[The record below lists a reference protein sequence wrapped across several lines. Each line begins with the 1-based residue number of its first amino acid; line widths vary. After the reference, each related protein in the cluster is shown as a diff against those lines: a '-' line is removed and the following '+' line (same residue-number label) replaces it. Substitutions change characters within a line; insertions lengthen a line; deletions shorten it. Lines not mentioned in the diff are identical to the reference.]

1 MQSFVRPSPYR
12 ECQTMS
18 VWQFQ
23 SEKQW
28 LAQCSSWIFN
38 HNGPRQKCLQVPYT
52 HTHTNA
58 HREIRTVCL
67 ICEWTVCSLEL
78 PPGWDC
84 VLSSFAH
91 LFASMGPLFNFN
103 YMNLNCALRL
113 APLATLCVRP
123 SSNQAYDK
131 LIANVYT
138 DEGRHTHTH
147 SVFACVY
154 VWHLLQWNCFP

>member
-1 MQSFVRPSPYR
+1 
-12 ECQTMS
+12 MS
-18 VWQFQ
+18 DNVC
-23 SEKQW
+23 
-28 LAQCSSWIFN
+28 LAISIRKAMISSQCSSWIFN

-52 HTHTNA
+52 HTQTQK
-58 HREIRTVCL
+58 RTQRD
-67 ICEWTVCSLEL
+67 THSLSNL
-78 PPGWDC
+78 WMDSLQSWAASRLGLC
-84 VLSSFAH
+84 VVSSFAH

-138 DEGRHTHTH
+138 GKGTHTH
-147 SVFACVY
+147 IRINSYMCMSGIYCSEIVF
-154 VWHLLQWNCFP
+154 LK